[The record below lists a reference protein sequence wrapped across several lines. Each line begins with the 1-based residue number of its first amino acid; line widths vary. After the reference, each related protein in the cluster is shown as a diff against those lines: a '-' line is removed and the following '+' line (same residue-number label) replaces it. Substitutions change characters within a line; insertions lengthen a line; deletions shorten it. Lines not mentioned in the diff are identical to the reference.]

1 MSFIWITD
9 YDNTNNECPKLD
21 PLCKE
26 IPLEMHDCKCALTY
40 SIRKANIDLNRYKP
54 IVIKFNNKSIKLTPA
69 LLMDYRLLY
78 QIIFSHPDQIDGFG
92 RKLAICVLNV
102 FFRNFKLVE
111 LIIKSKSLEWSND
124 EGVYPAQHLILLK
137 ANHRKHQLFGTKDP

>member
-54 IVIKFNNKSIKLTPA
+54 IVIKFNNESIKLTPA
-69 LLMDYRLLY
+69 LLIDYILLY
-78 QIIFSHPDQIDGFG
+78 QLIFSYPDQID
-92 RKLAICVLNV
+92 
-102 FFRNFKLVE
+102 
-111 LIIKSKSLEWSND
+111 LEEN
-124 EGVYPAQHLILLK
+124 
-137 ANHRKHQLFGTKDP
+137 